1 MTNKFFI
8 PWLVCLAL
16 LFVTCESGDETATI
30 PPGILSEEEFARVLT
45 DFSLAEGA
53 ANMNVKNLPIQ
64 HLDSAYAFDPL
75 KDNNIRQGQ
84 YDSTIKHY
92 STQPELY
99 KRVYEKVL
107 QNLTELEAARNA
119 IKKDS
124 ASK

>member
-1 MTNKFFI
+1 MIKNFFTS
-8 PWLVCLAL
+8 WLICLAL
-16 LFVTCESGDETATI
+16 LFVACEGGDKNTAI
-30 PPGILSEEEFARVLT
+30 PPGILSEEQFAQVLT

-84 YDSTIKHY
+84 YDSTIKFY
-92 STQPELY
+92 STQPERY
-99 KRVYEKVL
+99 KRVYERVL
-107 QNLTELEAARNA
+107 QNLTELEAKRNA